1 MDNTIVEAKG
11 LNQFYAKVYGIFGLG
26 LALTAIASFLSM
38 NYFFEEVITFITRFP
53 LGMTGIWLVQIGLVI
68 LLSSKAKNNPS
79 LTIAGFIVYSL
90 LMGLVLSITLSMYSS
105 ADVAQAFVVASGTFI
120 GMSIYGVMTKRDL
133 SGMGRAAIGLLW
145 GVIIATLLNLFL
157 ASSAINYFL
166 SYVTVII
173 FVGLTAYDNQRIRG
187 VYFATQGQDNT
198 GFAAFM
204 ALQLYLNFINLFL
217 SILRIFGS
225 KN

>member
-1 MDNTIVEAKG
+1 MNNTVVEVSG

-26 LALTAIASFLSM
+26 LALTAISSFVSM
-38 NYFFEEVITFITRFP
+38 NYFFEEVITFVSSFP

-68 LLSSKAKNNPS
+68 LLSAKAKNNPS

-90 LMGLVLSITLSMYSS
+90 LMGLVLSITLSMYST
-105 ADVAQAFVVASGTFI
+105 ADVAQAFVVAAGTFI

-133 SGMGRAAIGLLW
+133 SGMGRAVIGLLW

-157 ASSAINYFL
+157 ASSAVNYFL

-173 FVGLTAYDNQRIRG
+173 FVGLTAYDNQRIRS

-217 SILRIFGS
+217 SILRIFGG